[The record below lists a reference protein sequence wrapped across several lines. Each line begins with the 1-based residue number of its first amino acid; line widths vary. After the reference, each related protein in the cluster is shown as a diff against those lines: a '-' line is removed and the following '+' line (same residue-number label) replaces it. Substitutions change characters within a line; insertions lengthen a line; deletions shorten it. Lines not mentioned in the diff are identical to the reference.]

1 MPDPRMT
8 LQAHVHPKAIL
19 VDTEEH
25 VISVR
30 LDVNAPTE
38 SAGAVVRPL
47 NLALVIDKSGSMSGQ
62 KIETAKTAATRVVD
76 CLADGDTF
84 TLVAFSAEAEV
95 VVPACRVGEQRK
107 DVATR
112 ISRLVTESWTHL
124 AKGMRAA
131 VNEME
136 AHCQKVVSSSILIL
150 TDGQAQD
157 QQECLTLAPS
167 IVQRHISIYAG
178 GIGEDY
184 DHAFLEKL
192 CADPTEQ
199 GKFLVDHIDITT
211 LAKDME
217 RLFESYLKRKGHVVT
232 SNVQLFVTFP
242 RRVSLKS
249 VQAEEH
255 AQAIQLDAQ
264 QSFPV
269 ADLYAGKQQRYLFE
283 FVTIPSTV
291 GNMQL
296 ARFRLRYDL
305 PASNIRQAEAEADA
319 LIEITE
325 DPSRANIPNSE
336 VIQVAK
342 KLRATKLSEAAEAD
356 LARKDI
362 RGATKKLERVTR
374 ELEEIGEHEQ
384 AKEVKERAAAL
395 EKSDPQSLDLEIK
408 RLRGTTKRLSE

>member
-8 LQAHVHPKAIL
+8 IQAHVHPKAML
-19 VDTEEH
+19 VDTAER

-30 LDVNAPTE
+30 LDLNAPTV
-38 SAGAVVRPL
+38 SAGAVARPL

-62 KIETAKTAATRVVD
+62 KIETAKAAAVRLLD
-76 CLADGDTF
+76 RLADGDTF
-84 TLVAFSAEAEV
+84 TLVAFSGEAEV
-95 VVPACRVGEQRK
+95 LVPACRVGEHRK
-107 DVATR
+107 DIAARV
-112 ISRLVTESWTHL
+112 SRLGPESATHL

-131 VNEME
+131 VEQIG
-136 AHCQKVVSSSILIL
+136 AHCQEGVASSMFIL
-150 TDGQAQD
+150 TDGEAQD
-157 QQECLTLAPS
+157 QAECLGLAPG
-167 IVQRHISIYAG
+167 IVQRGISIYAG
-178 GIGEDY
+178 GIGEQY

-192 CADPTEQ
+192 CADPVEQ
-199 GKFLVDHIDITT
+199 GKFLVDHIDLST
-211 LAKDME
+211 LDRMGNF
-217 RLFESYLKRKGHVVT
+217 FESYLKRKGHVVT
-232 SNVQLFVTFP
+232 SNVRLFVTFP
-242 RRVSLKS
+242 RLVSLKS

-264 QSFPV
+264 QSFQV

-283 FVTIPSTV
+283 FVTTPSAA

-296 ARFRLRYDL
+296 AHFRLRYDL
-305 PASNIRQAEAEADA
+305 AASNVRQAEAETDA
-319 LIEITE
+319 MIEITE

-336 VIQVAK
+336 VMQVAK
-342 KLRATKLSEAAEAD
+342 KLQATKLSEAAEAD

-374 ELEEIGEHEQ
+374 ALEELGEHDQ

-395 EKSDPQSLDLEIK
+395 EQSDPQNLDLEIK

>member
-8 LQAHVHPKAIL
+8 MQAHVHPKAML
-19 VDTEEH
+19 VDTTER
-25 VISVR
+25 VVSVR
-30 LDVNAPTE
+30 LDLNAPTE
-38 SAGAVVRPL
+38 SEGAVARPL

-62 KIETAKTAATRVVD
+62 KIETAKAAAARVVD
-76 CLADGDTF
+76 RLADGDTF
-84 TLVAFSAEAEV
+84 TLVAFSGEAEV
-95 VVPACRVGEQRK
+95 LVPACRVGDQRK
-107 DVATR
+107 DIAAR
-112 ISRLVTESWTHL
+112 ISRLGPESATHL

-131 VNEME
+131 
-136 AHCQKVVSSSILIL
+136 ADQIGPHCRDGVASSMFIL
-150 TDGQAQD
+150 TDGEAQD
-157 QQECLTLAPS
+157 QAECLGLAPG
-167 IVQRHISIYAG
+167 IVQRGISIYAG
-178 GIGEDY
+178 GIGEQY

-192 CADPTEQ
+192 CADPVEQ
-199 GKFLVDHIDITT
+199 GKFLVDHIDLST
-211 LAKDME
+211 LDRMGN
-217 RLFESYLKRKGHVVT
+217 LFESYLKRKGHVVT
-232 SNVQLFVTFP
+232 SNVRLFVTFP
-242 RRVSLKS
+242 RRVNLKS

-283 FVTIPSTV
+283 FVTTPSAA

-305 PASNIRQAEAEADA
+305 AASNVRQAEAETDA
-319 LIEITE
+319 MIEITE

-336 VIQVAK
+336 VMQVAK
-342 KLRATKLSEAAEAD
+342 KLQATKLSEAAEAD

-374 ELEEIGEHEQ
+374 ALEELGEHDQ
-384 AKEVKERAAAL
+384 AREVKERATAL
-395 EKSDPQSLDLEIK
+395 EQSDPQNLDLEIK